1 MRMVIL
7 LEDVREKLPIKTIPN
22 VIGDPTY
29 KAINE
34 LREALYVNA
43 ATRPTT
49 LGEGEMATSGSI
61 MDAAVYA
68 NLYKTAY
75 TKPKEPRSYAQH
87 GKGNIAAVQADAN
100 VIQKKA
106 HSVYYL
112 NDNVDVSLM

>member
-43 ATRPTT
+43 ADILTT
-49 LGEGEMATSGSI
+49 IGGGRNCNAELI
-61 MDAAVYA
+61 MDAAVYD
-68 NLYKTAY
+68 
-75 TKPKEPRSYAQH
+75 
-87 GKGNIAAVQADAN
+87 NILVTT
-100 VIQKKA
+100 
-106 HSVYYL
+106 
-112 NDNVDVSLM
+112 

>member
-1 MRMVIL
+1 MVIL

-75 TKPKEPRSYAQH
+75 TKSKEPRSYAQH